1 MKITYHCHH
10 RHQKIYK
17 SIQHILMSITAK
29 SCRYDVNGFVE
40 ELPQLPEDRYGH
52 ACAALPITKVR
63 QKQNQPF
70 VQAFI
75 VAGGK
80 TSGYTLSVVTLLP
93 GATAWTPLASLPRGL
108 YLARASIVGGMIR
121 INGGAD
127 GEYSYRFEVMIEKWW
142 WWCDPLY
149 F

>member
-40 ELPQLPEDRYGH
+40 ELPQLPEERYGH

-70 VQAFI
+70 VQAFV
-75 VAGGK
+75 VAGGY
-80 TSGYTLSVVTLLP
+80 TSDFTSSVVTLLH
-93 GATAWTPLASLPRGL
+93 GATTWTPLASLPWRL
-108 YLARASIVGGMIR
+108 RYARASIVGGRIR
-121 INGGAD
+121 INGGWWD
-127 GEYSYRFEVMIEKWW
+127 RYIQGGFGSLRSEVMIEKW
-142 WWCDPLY
+142 
-149 F
+149 

>member
-1 MKITYHCHH
+1 
-10 RHQKIYK
+10 
-17 SIQHILMSITAK
+17 MSITSK
-29 SCRYDVNGFVE
+29 SCRYYTNGTFK
-40 ELPQLPEDRYGH
+40 ELPQLPEARYDH

-75 VAGGK
+75 VAGGI
-80 TSGYTLSVVTLLP
+80 TSDYTSSVVTLLH
-93 GATAWTPLASLPRGL
+93 GATAWIPLASLPRTL
-108 YLARASIVGGMIR
+108 YSAGASIVGGRIR
-121 INGGAD
+121 INGGWD
-127 GEYSYRFEVMIEKWW
+127 GSYRFEVMIEKWW

>member
-10 RHQKIYK
+10 CHQKIYK

-40 ELPQLPEDRYGH
+40 ELPQLPEDRSSH

-93 GATAWTPLASLPRGL
+93 GATAWTPLASLPRTLWGAQGGL
-108 YLARASIVGGMIR
+108 HRARASIVGGRIR
-121 INGGAD
+121 INGGYD
-127 GEYSYRFEVMIEKWW
+127 GGSRRSEVMIKKW
-142 WWCDPLY
+142 
-149 F
+149 

>member
-10 RHQKIYK
+10 CHQKIYK

-40 ELPQLPEDRYGH
+40 ELPQLPEDRSSH

-63 QKQNQPF
+63 PKQNQPF

-75 VAGGK
+75 VAGGYAPSGR
-80 TSGYTLSVVTLLP
+80 TSSVVTLLR
-93 GATAWTPLASLPRGL
+93 GASTWTTLASLPRAL
-108 YLARASIVGGMIR
+108 SRARASIVGGRIR
-121 INGGAD
+121 INGGYD
-127 GEYSYRFEVMIEKWW
+127 GGSSRSEVIIEKW

>member
-1 MKITYHCHH
+1 
-10 RHQKIYK
+10 
-17 SIQHILMSITAK
+17 MSITAK

-40 ELPQLPEDRYGH
+40 ELPQLPENREGH

-80 TSGYTLSVVTLLP
+80 TSWFTSSVVTLLH
-93 GATAWTPLASLPRGL
+93 GATAWTPLASLPRTL
-108 YLARASIVGGMIR
+108 SWARASIVGGRIR
-121 INGGAD
+121 INGGYD
-127 GEYSYRFEVMIEKWW
+127 GGSSRSEVMIEKWW
-142 WWCDPLY
+142 WCDPLY

>member
-10 RHQKIYK
+10 RHQQIYK
-17 SIQHILMSITAK
+17 INQHILMSITAK

-40 ELPQLPEDRYGH
+40 ELPQLPENRIGH

-75 VAGGK
+75 VAGGY
-80 TSGYTLSVVTLLP
+80 TSGLTSSVVTLLH
-93 GATAWTPLASLPRGL
+93 GATHWTPLASLPRTL
-108 YLARASIVGGMIR
+108 YGARASIVGGRIR
-121 INGGAD
+121 INGGFD
-127 GEYSYRFEVMIEKWW
+127 GGSRRTEVRIEKW
-142 WWCDPLY
+142 
-149 F
+149 

>member
-1 MKITYHCHH
+1 MQITYHCHH

-40 ELPQLPEDRYGH
+40 ELPQLPEDRNRH

-70 VQAFI
+70 VQAFV
-75 VAGGK
+75 VAGGETPGR
-80 TSGYTLSVVTLLP
+80 TSSVVTLLH
-93 GATAWTPLASLPRGL
+93 GATAWTPLASLPRTL
-108 YLARASIVGGMIR
+108 SSARASIVGGRIR
-121 INGGAD
+121 INGGYD
-127 GEYSYRFEVMIEKWW
+127 GGSYNTEVMIEKW
-142 WWCDPLY
+142 
-149 F
+149 

>member
-10 RHQKIYK
+10 CHQKIYK

-40 ELPQLPEDRYGH
+40 ELPQLPEDRSHH

-75 VAGGK
+75 VAGGS
-80 TSGYTLSVVTLLP
+80 TSDWTSSVVTLLR
-93 GATAWTPLASLPRGL
+93 GATTWTTLASLPRA
-108 YLARASIVGGMIR
+108 LAAAGASIVGGRIR
-121 INGGAD
+121 INGGVD
-127 GEYSYRFEVMIEKWW
+127 GVSFRSEVMIEKW
-142 WWCDPLY
+142 
-149 F
+149 

>member
-10 RHQKIYK
+10 CHQKIYK

-40 ELPQLPEDRYGH
+40 ELPQLPEDRYNH

-75 VAGGK
+75 VAGGW
-80 TSGYTLSVVTLLP
+80 TSGYTSSVVTLLH
-93 GATAWTPLASLPRGL
+93 GATAWTPLASLPRTLLGV
-108 YLARASIVGGMIR
+108 RASIVGGRIR
-121 INGGAD
+121 INGGWA
-127 GEYSYRFEVMIEKWW
+127 GGSYRSEVMIEKW
-142 WWCDPLY
+142 
-149 F
+149 